1 MNGHLM
7 VLIQPQKRIIVDVGL
22 SSSSLEVLLP
32 ILKLTCTLQWLIHMV
47 LKQILRNAKQAGVV
61 F

>member
-1 MNGHLM
+1 M